1 MDFLKS
7 LDTIGNGRIAEK
19 VDLVVFSGDAYRDR
33 TPAPTYQR
41 EWGRRMMRL
50 SRAGIPTLLLIGN
63 HDVSPAQTRARD
75 AGVRHVSAG
84 IPARGEQT
92 LPPRGREELDGVQV
106 QVVAIPWI
114 TRSGL
119 AASLNGGEGEAR
131 TWALEIENA
140 IDNLIREFVQKL
152 DPDLPTILAA
162 HASVAGAKLG
172 QERYIMIGRDVMLQ
186 PGLLRNPAFDYVAL
200 GHIHLFQ
207 DLNEGAQP
215 PIVYPGSIER
225 VDFGESNDIK
235 GFVLAEIEKGNTR
248 YQFRRSNTRPY
259 IECYTQVSGEERLM
273 DKLLEALPEAGEM
286 KDAIVRLTIDFPRE
300 LEPLIDERRLQEKA
314 VEASSSS
321 TAGQATVRAGGTGD
335 SHETENLTPLEPLDL
350 YWKESHFNWHRPGPT
365 TVPWRMESLT
375 HPGPMR
381 DKQGNQLVIKVTA
394 GANRVQH
401 SGRAELWRARRGPSR
416 RRRRRCPALW
426 PLSSRALVHGKVRW
440 V

>member
-1 MDFLKS
+1 MIKILHFADAHIDMARQGQLDTKTGLPIRVMDFLKS
-7 LDTIGNGRIAEK
+7 LDTIVETAIAEK

-63 HDVSPAQTRARD
+63 HDVSPAQTRAHAMQEYD
-75 AGVRHVSAG
+75 TLSPEFLHVVSKPCLLG
-84 IPARGEQT
+84 P
-92 LPPRGREELDGVQV
+92 EELDGVQV

-131 TWALEIENA
+131 DLALEIENS

-162 HASVAGAKLG
+162 HASVTGAKLG

-248 YQFRRSNTRPY
+248 YQFRRLNTRPY

-314 VEASSSS
+314 VEAFQFVLYRRPSDRPR
-321 TAGQATVRAGGTGD
+321 GRIGD
-335 SHETENLTPLEPLDL
+335 SHETENLTPLELLDL
-350 YWKESHFNWHRPGPT
+350 YWKESHFTGIDRDQLQ
-365 TVPWRMESLT
+365 SLAD
-375 HPGPMR
+375 GII
-381 DKQGNQLVIKVTA
+381 NA
-394 GANRVQH
+394 
-401 SGRAELWRARRGPSR
+401 
-416 RRRRRCPALW
+416 
-426 PLSSRALVHGKVRW
+426 SRADEG
-440 V
+440 

>member
-1 MDFLKS
+1 MIKILHFADAHIDMARQGQLDTKTGLPIRVMDFLKS
-7 LDTIGNGRIAEK
+7 LDTIVETAIAEK

-41 EWGRRMMRL
+41 EWGRRLMRL

-63 HDVSPAQTRARD
+63 HDVSPAQTRAHAMQEYD
-75 AGVRHVSAG
+75 TLSPEFLHVVSKPCLLG
-84 IPARGEQT
+84 P
-92 LPPRGREELDGVQV
+92 EELDGVQV

-131 TWALEIENA
+131 DLALEIENA

-162 HASVAGAKLG
+162 HASVTGAKLG

-248 YQFRRSNTRPY
+248 YQFRRLNTRPY

-314 VEASSSS
+314 VEAFQFVLYRRPSDRPR
-321 TAGQATVRAGGTGD
+321 GRIGD
-335 SHETENLTPLEPLDL
+335 SHETENLTPLELLDL
-350 YWKESHFNWHRPGPT
+350 YWKESHFTGIDRDQLQ
-365 TVPWRMESLT
+365 SLAD
-375 HPGPMR
+375 GII
-381 DKQGNQLVIKVTA
+381 NA
-394 GANRVQH
+394 
-401 SGRAELWRARRGPSR
+401 
-416 RRRRRCPALW
+416 
-426 PLSSRALVHGKVRW
+426 SRADEG
-440 V
+440 

>member
-1 MDFLKS
+1 MIKILHFADAHIDMARQGQLDTKTGLSIRVMDFLKS
-7 LDTIGNGRIAEK
+7 LDTIVETAIAEK

-63 HDVSPAQTRARD
+63 HDVSPAQTRAHAMQEYD
-75 AGVRHVSAG
+75 TLSPEFLHVVSKPCLLG
-84 IPARGEQT
+84 P
-92 LPPRGREELDGVQV
+92 EELDGVQV

-131 TWALEIENA
+131 DLALEIENA

-162 HASVAGAKLG
+162 HASVTGAKLG

-248 YQFRRSNTRPY
+248 YQFRRLNTRPY

-273 DKLLEALPEAGEM
+273 DKLLEALAEAGEM

-314 VEASSSS
+314 VEAFQFVLYRRPSDRPR
-321 TAGQATVRAGGTGD
+321 GRIGD
-335 SHETENLTPLEPLDL
+335 SHETENLTPLELLDL
-350 YWKESHFNWHRPGPT
+350 YWKESHFTGIDRDQLQ
-365 TVPWRMESLT
+365 SLAD
-375 HPGPMR
+375 GII
-381 DKQGNQLVIKVTA
+381 NA
-394 GANRVQH
+394 
-401 SGRAELWRARRGPSR
+401 
-416 RRRRRCPALW
+416 
-426 PLSSRALVHGKVRW
+426 SRADEG
-440 V
+440 

>member
-1 MDFLKS
+1 MIKILHFADAHIDMARQGQLDTKTGLSIRVMDFLKS
-7 LDTIGNGRIAEK
+7 LDTIVETAIAEK

-63 HDVSPAQTRARD
+63 HDVSPAQTRAHAMQEYD
-75 AGVRHVSAG
+75 TLSPEFLHVVSKPCLLG
-84 IPARGEQT
+84 P
-92 LPPRGREELDGVQV
+92 EELDGVQV

-114 TRSGL
+114 TRYGL

-131 TWALEIENA
+131 DLALEIENA

-248 YQFRRSNTRPY
+248 YQFRRLNTRPY

-314 VEASSSS
+314 VEAFQFVLYRRPSDRPR
-321 TAGQATVRAGGTGD
+321 GRIGD
-335 SHETENLTPLEPLDL
+335 SHETENLTPLELLDL
-350 YWKESHFNWHRPGPT
+350 YWKESHFTGID
-365 TVPWRMESLT
+365 
-375 HPGPMR
+375 R
-381 DKQGNQLVIKVTA
+381 DQLQTLADGIINA
-394 GANRVQH
+394 
-401 SGRAELWRARRGPSR
+401 
-416 RRRRRCPALW
+416 
-426 PLSSRALVHGKVRW
+426 SRADEG
-440 V
+440 

>member
-1 MDFLKS
+1 MIKILHFADAHIDMARQGQLDTKTGLPIRVMGFLKS
-7 LDTIGNGRIAEK
+7 LDSIVETAIAEK

-63 HDVSPAQTRARD
+63 HDVSPAQTRAHAMQEYD
-75 AGVRHVSAG
+75 TLSPEFLHVVSKPCLLG
-84 IPARGEQT
+84 P
-92 LPPRGREELDGVQV
+92 EELDGVQV

-131 TWALEIENA
+131 DLALEIENA

-248 YQFRRSNTRPY
+248 YQFRRLNTRPY

-314 VEASSSS
+314 VEAFQFVLYRRPSDRPR
-321 TAGQATVRAGGTGD
+321 GRIGD
-335 SHETENLTPLEPLDL
+335 SHETENLTPLELLDL
-350 YWKESHFNWHRPGPT
+350 YWKESHFTGIDRDQLQ
-365 TVPWRMESLT
+365 SLAD
-375 HPGPMR
+375 GII
-381 DKQGNQLVIKVTA
+381 N
-394 GANRVQH
+394 
-401 SGRAELWRARRGPSR
+401 
-416 RRRRRCPALW
+416 
-426 PLSSRALVHGKVRW
+426 SSRADEG
-440 V
+440 

>member
-1 MDFLKS
+1 MIKILHFADAHIDMARQGQLDTKTGLPIRVMDFLKS
-7 LDTIGNGRIAEK
+7 LDSIVETAIAEK

-63 HDVSPAQTRARD
+63 HDVSPAQTRAHAMQEYD
-75 AGVRHVSAG
+75 TLSPEFLHVVSKPCLLG
-84 IPARGEQT
+84 P
-92 LPPRGREELDGVQV
+92 EELDGVQV

-131 TWALEIENA
+131 DLALEIENA

-248 YQFRRSNTRPY
+248 YQFRRLNTRPY

-314 VEASSSS
+314 VEAFQFVLYRRPSDRPR
-321 TAGQATVRAGGTGD
+321 GRIGD
-335 SHETENLTPLEPLDL
+335 SHETENLTPLELLDL
-350 YWKESHFNWHRPGPT
+350 YWKESHFTGIDRDQLQ
-365 TVPWRMESLT
+365 SLAD
-375 HPGPMR
+375 GII
-381 DKQGNQLVIKVTA
+381 NA
-394 GANRVQH
+394 
-401 SGRAELWRARRGPSR
+401 
-416 RRRRRCPALW
+416 
-426 PLSSRALVHGKVRW
+426 SRADEG
-440 V
+440 

>member
-1 MDFLKS
+1 MIKILHFADAHIDMARQGQLDTKTGLPIRVMDFLKS
-7 LDTIGNGRIAEK
+7 LDTIVETAIAEK

-63 HDVSPAQTRARD
+63 HDVSPAQTRAHAMQEYD
-75 AGVRHVSAG
+75 TLSPEFLHVVSKPCLLG
-84 IPARGEQT
+84 P
-92 LPPRGREELDGVQV
+92 EELDGVQV

-131 TWALEIENA
+131 DLALEIENA

-248 YQFRRSNTRPY
+248 YQFRRLNTRPY

-314 VEASSSS
+314 VEAFQFVLYRRPSDRPR
-321 TAGQATVRAGGTGD
+321 GRIGD
-335 SHETENLTPLEPLDL
+335 SHETENLTPLELLDL
-350 YWKESHFNWHRPGPT
+350 YWKESHFTGIDRDQLQ
-365 TVPWRMESLT
+365 SLAD
-375 HPGPMR
+375 GII
-381 DKQGNQLVIKVTA
+381 NA
-394 GANRVQH
+394 
-401 SGRAELWRARRGPSR
+401 
-416 RRRRRCPALW
+416 
-426 PLSSRALVHGKVRW
+426 SRADVG
-440 V
+440 

>member
-1 MDFLKS
+1 MIKILHFADAHIDMARQGQLDTKTGLPIRVMDFLKS
-7 LDTIGNGRIAEK
+7 LDTIVETAIAEK

-63 HDVSPAQTRARD
+63 HDVSPAQTRAHAMQEYD
-75 AGVRHVSAG
+75 
-84 IPARGEQT
+84 T
-92 LPPRGREELDGVQV
+92 LSPEFL

-131 TWALEIENA
+131 DLALEIENA

-248 YQFRRSNTRPY
+248 YQFRRLNTRPY

-314 VEASSSS
+314 VEAFQFVLYRRPSDRPR
-321 TAGQATVRAGGTGD
+321 GRIGD
-335 SHETENLTPLEPLDL
+335 SHETENLTPLELLDL
-350 YWKESHFNWHRPGPT
+350 YWKESHFTGIDRDQLQ
-365 TVPWRMESLT
+365 SLAD
-375 HPGPMR
+375 GII
-381 DKQGNQLVIKVTA
+381 NA
-394 GANRVQH
+394 
-401 SGRAELWRARRGPSR
+401 
-416 RRRRRCPALW
+416 
-426 PLSSRALVHGKVRW
+426 SRADEG
-440 V
+440 

>member
-1 MDFLKS
+1 MIKILHFADAHIDMARQGQLDTKTGLPIRVMDFLKS
-7 LDTIGNGRIAEK
+7 LDTIVETAITEK

-63 HDVSPAQTRARD
+63 HDVSPAQTRAHAMQEYD
-75 AGVRHVSAG
+75 TLSPEFLHVVSKPCLLG
-84 IPARGEQT
+84 P
-92 LPPRGREELDGVQV
+92 EELDGVQV

-131 TWALEIENA
+131 DLALEIENA

-207 DLNEGAQP
+207 NLNEGAQP

-248 YQFRRSNTRPY
+248 YQFRRLNTRPY

-314 VEASSSS
+314 VEAFQFVLYRRPSDRPR
-321 TAGQATVRAGGTGD
+321 GRIGD
-335 SHETENLTPLEPLDL
+335 SHETENLTPLELLDL
-350 YWKESHFNWHRPGPT
+350 YWKESHFTGIDRDQLK
-365 TVPWRMESLT
+365 SLAD
-375 HPGPMR
+375 GII
-381 DKQGNQLVIKVTA
+381 NA
-394 GANRVQH
+394 
-401 SGRAELWRARRGPSR
+401 
-416 RRRRRCPALW
+416 
-426 PLSSRALVHGKVRW
+426 SRADEG
-440 V
+440 

>member
-1 MDFLKS
+1 MVKILHFADAHIDMARQGQLDTKTGLSIRVMDFLKS
-7 LDTIGNGRIAEK
+7 LDTIVETAIAEK

-41 EWGRRMMRL
+41 EWGRRLMRL

-63 HDVSPAQTRARD
+63 HDVSPAQTRAHAMQEYD
-75 AGVRHVSAG
+75 TLSPEFLHVVSKPCLLG
-84 IPARGEQT
+84 P
-92 LPPRGREELDGVQV
+92 EELDGVQV

-131 TWALEIENA
+131 DLALEIENA

-248 YQFRRSNTRPY
+248 YQFRRLNTRPY

-314 VEASSSS
+314 VEAFQFVLYRRPSDRPR
-321 TAGQATVRAGGTGD
+321 GRIGD
-335 SHETENLTPLEPLDL
+335 SHETENLTPLELLDL
-350 YWKESHFNWHRPGPT
+350 YWKESHFTGIDRDQLQ
-365 TVPWRMESLT
+365 SLAD
-375 HPGPMR
+375 G
-381 DKQGNQLVIKVTA
+381 IITA
-394 GANRVQH
+394 
-401 SGRAELWRARRGPSR
+401 
-416 RRRRRCPALW
+416 
-426 PLSSRALVHGKVRW
+426 SRADEG
-440 V
+440 

>member
-1 MDFLKS
+1 MIKILHFADAHIDMARQGQLDTKTGLPIRVMDFLKS
-7 LDTIGNGRIAEK
+7 LDTIVETAIAEK

-63 HDVSPAQTRARD
+63 HDVSPAQTRAHAMQEYD
-75 AGVRHVSAG
+75 TLSPEFLHVVSKPCLLG
-84 IPARGEQT
+84 P
-92 LPPRGREELDGVQV
+92 EELDGVQV

-131 TWALEIENA
+131 DLALEIENA

-248 YQFRRSNTRPY
+248 YQFRRLNTRPY

-314 VEASSSS
+314 VEAFQFVLYRRPSDRPR
-321 TAGQATVRAGGTGD
+321 GRIGD
-335 SHETENLTPLEPLDL
+335 SHETENLTPLELLDL
-350 YWKESHFNWHRPGPT
+350 YWKESHFTGIDRDQLQ
-365 TVPWRMESLT
+365 SLAD
-375 HPGPMR
+375 GII
-381 DKQGNQLVIKVTA
+381 NA
-394 GANRVQH
+394 
-401 SGRAELWRARRGPSR
+401 
-416 RRRRRCPALW
+416 
-426 PLSSRALVHGKVRW
+426 SRADEG
-440 V
+440 

>member
-1 MDFLKS
+1 MIKILHFADAHIDMARQGQLDTKTGLPIRVMDFLKS
-7 LDTIGNGRIAEK
+7 LDTIVETAIAEK

-63 HDVSPAQTRARD
+63 HDVSPAQTRAHAMQEYD
-75 AGVRHVSAG
+75 TLSPEFLHVVSKPCLLG
-84 IPARGEQT
+84 P
-92 LPPRGREELDGVQV
+92 EELDGVQV

-131 TWALEIENA
+131 DLALEIENA

-162 HASVAGAKLG
+162 HASVTGAKLG

-248 YQFRRSNTRPY
+248 YQFRRLNTRPY

-314 VEASSSS
+314 VEAFQFVLYRRPSDRPR
-321 TAGQATVRAGGTGD
+321 GRIGD
-335 SHETENLTPLEPLDL
+335 SHETENLTPLELLDL
-350 YWKESHFNWHRPGPT
+350 YWKESHFTGIDRDQLK
-365 TVPWRMESLT
+365 SLAD
-375 HPGPMR
+375 GII
-381 DKQGNQLVIKVTA
+381 NA
-394 GANRVQH
+394 
-401 SGRAELWRARRGPSR
+401 SRGDE
-416 RRRRRCPALW
+416 
-426 PLSSRALVHGKVRW
+426 G
-440 V
+440 

>member
-1 MDFLKS
+1 MIKILHFADAHIDMARQGQLDTKTGLPIRVIDFLKS
-7 LDTIGNGRIAEK
+7 LDTIVETAIAEK

-63 HDVSPAQTRARD
+63 HDVSPAQTRAHAMQEYD
-75 AGVRHVSAG
+75 TLSPEFLHVVSKPCLLG
-84 IPARGEQT
+84 P
-92 LPPRGREELDGVQV
+92 EELDGVQV

-131 TWALEIENA
+131 DLALEIENA

-248 YQFRRSNTRPY
+248 YQFRRLNTRPY

-314 VEASSSS
+314 VEAFQFVLYRRPSDRPR
-321 TAGQATVRAGGTGD
+321 GRIGD
-335 SHETENLTPLEPLDL
+335 SHETENLTPLELLDL
-350 YWKESHFNWHRPGPT
+350 YWKESHFTGIDRDQLQ
-365 TVPWRMESLT
+365 SLAD
-375 HPGPMR
+375 GII
-381 DKQGNQLVIKVTA
+381 NA
-394 GANRVQH
+394 
-401 SGRAELWRARRGPSR
+401 
-416 RRRRRCPALW
+416 
-426 PLSSRALVHGKVRW
+426 SRADEG
-440 V
+440 

>member
-1 MDFLKS
+1 MIKILHFADAHIDMARQGQLDTKTGLPIRVMDFLKS
-7 LDTIGNGRIAEK
+7 LDTIVETAIAEK

-63 HDVSPAQTRARD
+63 HDVSPAQTRAHAMQEYD
-75 AGVRHVSAG
+75 TLSPEFLHVVSKPCLLG
-84 IPARGEQT
+84 P
-92 LPPRGREELDGVQV
+92 EELDGVQV

-131 TWALEIENA
+131 DLALEIENA

-248 YQFRRSNTRPY
+248 YQFRRLNTRPY

-314 VEASSSS
+314 VEAFQFVLYRRPSDRPR
-321 TAGQATVRAGGTGD
+321 GRIGD
-335 SHETENLTPLEPLDL
+335 SHETENLTPLELLDL
-350 YWKESHFNWHRPGPT
+350 YWKESHFTGIDRDQLK
-365 TVPWRMESLT
+365 SLAD
-375 HPGPMR
+375 GII
-381 DKQGNQLVIKVTA
+381 NA
-394 GANRVQH
+394 
-401 SGRAELWRARRGPSR
+401 
-416 RRRRRCPALW
+416 
-426 PLSSRALVHGKVRW
+426 SRADEG
-440 V
+440 

>member
-1 MDFLKS
+1 MIKILHFADAHIDMARQGQLDTKTGLPIRVMDFLKS
-7 LDTIGNGRIAEK
+7 LDTIVETAIAEK

-63 HDVSPAQTRARD
+63 HDVSPAQTRAHAMQEYD
-75 AGVRHVSAG
+75 TLSPEFLHVVSKPCLLG
-84 IPARGEQT
+84 P
-92 LPPRGREELDGVQV
+92 EELDGVQV

-131 TWALEIENA
+131 DLALEIENA

-162 HASVAGAKLG
+162 HASVTGAKLG

-248 YQFRRSNTRPY
+248 YQFRRLNTRPY

-314 VEASSSS
+314 VEAFQFVLYRRPSDRPR
-321 TAGQATVRAGGTGD
+321 GRIGD
-335 SHETENLTPLEPLDL
+335 SHETENLTPLELLDL
-350 YWKESHFNWHRPGPT
+350 YWKESHFTGIDRDQLQ
-365 TVPWRMESLT
+365 SLAD
-375 HPGPMR
+375 GII
-381 DKQGNQLVIKVTA
+381 NA
-394 GANRVQH
+394 
-401 SGRAELWRARRGPSR
+401 
-416 RRRRRCPALW
+416 
-426 PLSSRALVHGKVRW
+426 SRADEG
-440 V
+440 

>member
-1 MDFLKS
+1 MIKILHFADAHIDMARQGQLDTKTGLSIRVMDFLKS
-7 LDTIGNGRIAEK
+7 LDTIVETAIAEK

-63 HDVSPAQTRARD
+63 HDVSPAQTRAHAMQEYD
-75 AGVRHVSAG
+75 TLSPEFLHVVSKPCLLG
-84 IPARGEQT
+84 P
-92 LPPRGREELDGVQV
+92 EELDGVQV

-131 TWALEIENA
+131 DLALEIENS

-162 HASVAGAKLG
+162 HASVTGAKLG

-248 YQFRRSNTRPY
+248 YQFRRLNTRPY

-314 VEASSSS
+314 VEAFQFVLYRRPSDRPR
-321 TAGQATVRAGGTGD
+321 GRIGD
-335 SHETENLTPLEPLDL
+335 SHETENLTPLELLDL
-350 YWKESHFNWHRPGPT
+350 YWKESHFTGIDRDQLK
-365 TVPWRMESLT
+365 SLAD
-375 HPGPMR
+375 GII
-381 DKQGNQLVIKVTA
+381 NA
-394 GANRVQH
+394 
-401 SGRAELWRARRGPSR
+401 SRGDE
-416 RRRRRCPALW
+416 
-426 PLSSRALVHGKVRW
+426 G
-440 V
+440 